1 MVSKIV
7 VMYSIITFLIII
19 YNCLKSKIIEYNSI
33 LKIIMLRSSNSNT
46 TRKLLYKFEV
56 GFVHNRATHII

>member
-19 YNCLKSKIIEYNSI
+19 YNCLKSKIIERIQLHSRNHNVT
-33 LKIIMLRSSNSNT
+33 IIEFKHHT
-46 TRKLLYKFEV
+46 Q
-56 GFVHNRATHII
+56 IIVQI